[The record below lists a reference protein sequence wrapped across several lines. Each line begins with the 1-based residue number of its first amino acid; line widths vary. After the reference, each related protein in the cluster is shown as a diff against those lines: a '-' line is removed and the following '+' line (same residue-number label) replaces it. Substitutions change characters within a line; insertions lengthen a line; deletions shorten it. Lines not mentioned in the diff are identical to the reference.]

1 MWMVWGGALLV
12 LLKWLEVDPVSNW
25 RWWWILAPLCV
36 AGGIGVALFLP
47 EEVGFPAGAE
57 AEAENVG
64 VFLQA
69 VVADAARKRVL
80 REEGAGGGA
89 DGVLQ
94 VDGRHFREKRLMA
107 GTVNEA
113 IGNGFLKSLRD
124 QHVAVVAQRA
134 FFTCAMLVFHCGQAV
149 GDVCVAVN
157 ARDFF
162 D

>member
-1 MWMVWGGALLV
+1 MLLAV
-12 LLKWLEVDPVSNW
+12 
-25 RWWWILAPLCV
+25 
-36 AGGIGVALFLP
+36 
-47 EEVGFPAGAE
+47 
-57 AEAENVG
+57 
-64 VFLQA
+64 A
-69 VVADAARKRVL
+69 VVDDRIDQPRQQAQAHFRQV
-80 REEGAGGGA
+80 GA

-94 VDGRHFREKRLMA
+94 VDGRRFREKRLMA
-107 GTVNEA
+107 SAIDEA